1 MGLLWH
7 KPNCYQY
14 AFDMTKSY
22 RTRLYKLALS
32 NNGVITT
39 ELATTNGIPAVEL
52 RKLAARG
59 AITRIAQGV
68 YLSPFYPDDGTTRF
82 RVALEVAG
90 EGSFL
95 FGSSVLS
102 LLGLTEYDSEPVRV
116 GTTKRIRK
124 ALPSGI
130 EVKTF
135 SKAPALETIRGMPC
149 QSPVQ
154 VLEAQKTTLS
164 PSAYA
169 DLGMRL
175 RRLGW

>member
-1 MGLLWH
+1 
-7 KPNCYQY
+7 
-14 AFDMTKSY
+14 MTKSY
-22 RTRLYKLALS
+22 RTRLYELALT

-39 ELATTNGIPAVEL
+39 ELATKNGIPAVEL

-59 AITRIAQGV
+59 AITRRAQGV

-102 LLGLTEYDSEPVRV
+102 LLGITEYDSEPVRV
-116 GTTKRIRK
+116 GTTRRIRK
-124 ALPSGI
+124 AMPSSI
-130 EVKTF
+130 EVKTL
-135 SKAPALETIRGMPC
+135 SQAPAIEMILGMPC
-149 QSPVQ
+149 QSPLQ
-154 VLEAQKTTLS
+154 VLDAQKTVLT